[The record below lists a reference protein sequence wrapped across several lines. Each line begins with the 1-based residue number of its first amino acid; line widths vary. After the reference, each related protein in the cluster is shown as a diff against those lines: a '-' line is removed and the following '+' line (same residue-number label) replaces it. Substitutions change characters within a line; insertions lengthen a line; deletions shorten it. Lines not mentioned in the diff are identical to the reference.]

1 MEDYRA
7 QVRRMWQ
14 ILNVVDGVYWRWS
27 KKQGLTANQLVFL
40 YAVDDGAA
48 HTQKE
53 LCEEWLIPKTT
64 LNTIVKEYEQAG
76 YIVLENAEGRLK
88 KICLTKAGKEFSAK
102 MQKDVYDA
110 EDKAMAATLKEYSP
124 SFIDALEAFCD
135 NFKKTLDLPCED
147 EGLENAG
154 LKNDK

>member
-88 KICLTKAGKEFSAK
+88 KNLFDESRQRIFCQNAKRCLRCRG
-102 MQKDVYDA
+102 
-110 EDKAMAATLKEYSP
+110 
-124 SFIDALEAFCD
+124 
-135 NFKKTLDLPCED
+135 
-147 EGLENAG
+147 
-154 LKNDK
+154 